1 MFRFKANMYICMYCI
16 TKLKSKKL
24 NYLSL
29 EKSKFIWSEG
39 LGSVVRE
46 GRWFLAFFVCIQTFK
61 MLHKNIK
68 SEIWAENFRIGDIG
82 ING

>member
-29 EKSKFIWSEG
+29 EKSKSSG
-39 LGSVVRE
+39 ARG
-46 GRWFLAFFVCIQTFK
+46 
-61 MLHKNIK
+61 
-68 SEIWAENFRIGDIG
+68 
-82 ING
+82 